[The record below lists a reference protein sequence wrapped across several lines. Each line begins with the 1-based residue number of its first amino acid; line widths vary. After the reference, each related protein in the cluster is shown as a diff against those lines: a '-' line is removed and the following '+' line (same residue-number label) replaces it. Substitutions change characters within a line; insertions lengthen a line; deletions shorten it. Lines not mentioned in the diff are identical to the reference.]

1 MVDPVDYH
9 LLLKYPDR
17 DEPENSDFTSF
28 IGGITQGDVL
38 SLPEKGGWRVE
49 EVRAAPA
56 YSHEAVDEAPTHAF
70 MILLEP
76 RLTPS
81 GESREVALED
91 EHDRLIRLAIG
102 ALAAPG
108 TSGP

>member
-28 IGGITQGDVL
+28 TGKLTEGDVL

-49 EVRAAPA
+49 EVRETSDLPNPQL
-56 YSHEAVDEAPTHAF
+56 VCVPT
-70 MILLEP
+70 
-76 RLTPS
+76 
-81 GESREVALED
+81 
-91 EHDRLIRLAIG
+91 
-102 ALAAPG
+102 
-108 TSGP
+108 